1 MMRKSSPNWLKF
13 IAAAGLLAVV
23 VWRAAPV
30 DQPEVKEKIS
40 QKAPLLHEARNGTRE
55 EHDEWTRL
63 VRLTE
68 TDPGQAAREVS
79 VLPESSRR
87 TDLLLEIASELVRT
101 DFHEALKLAETLPSS
116 PPCAEVLERAVREW
130 ALADPAGAI
139 AHAKSFI
146 DEALRERLLAAAFVE
161 WSETDPVAAASAA
174 ATELRE
180 GRIQDNAI
188 VSISQRWT
196 KIAPA
201 EASAWIESFP
211 QSDLQDDARAEIHSH
226 SIEALK

>member
-1 MMRKSSPNWLKF
+1 MRKSSSNWLNF

-23 VWRAAPV
+23 VWLAAPV
-30 DQPEVKEKIS
+30 DQPRVKEKIW
-40 QKAPLLHEARNGTRE
+40 KKVPLLREARNGTRE
-55 EHDEWTRL
+55 EHVEWTRL

-79 VLPESSRR
+79 LLPESSQRNH
-87 TDLLLEIASELVRT
+87 LLLEIASELVRT
-101 DFHEALKLAETLPSS
+101 DFREAIRLAETLPSS
-116 PPCAEVLERAVREW
+116 PPRDEVLERAVREW
-130 ALADPAGAI
+130 ALTDAGGAI
-139 AHAKSFI
+139 AHAKSVI
-146 DEALRERLLAAAFVE
+146 DEPLRERLLAAAFVE
-161 WSETDPVAAASAA
+161 WSETDPAAAARSA

-196 KIAPA
+196 QTAPA

-211 QSDLQDDARAEIHSH
+211 QSDLQDDARAEIKTL
-226 SIEALK
+226 SIESPK